1 MDELT
6 TMENV
11 ELPALLA
18 GRLPRAAR
26 RRAEKLMER
35 VGITDRAQHLPCALS
50 GGERQRVA
58 VARALSNKP
67 LVGVTSPQP
76 WGHGVPGPGSAEV
89 GGRSS
94 PSRSES
100 LRAIRAVDHGAG
112 DGSPL
117 EATAS

>member
-35 VGITDRAQHLPCALS
+35 VGITDRAQHLPCAL
-50 GGERQRVA
+50 
-58 VARALSNKP
+58 
-67 LVGVTSPQP
+67 
-76 WGHGVPGPGSAEV
+76 
-89 GGRSS
+89 
-94 PSRSES
+94 
-100 LRAIRAVDHGAG
+100 
-112 DGSPL
+112 
-117 EATAS
+117 